1 MTFQIYRRGVGVYA
15 RSAVAGLFGLAAIF
29 AAYSLY
35 GALIDLPEF
44 YAGARVPLLGV
55 RLTWGGVGACSL
67 FVLCCAF
74 ICVFLTGCEIGL
86 KGVDTNTKKAVERFI

>member
-1 MTFQIYRRGVGVYA
+1 MQGVQWQA
-15 RSAVAGLFGLAAIF
+15 FLALLRYLQS
-29 AAYSLY
+29 YSLY

-44 YAGARVPLLGV
+44 YAGARVPLLGI

-74 ICVFLTGCEIGL
+74 ICVFTTGFEIGL
-86 KGVDTNTKKAVERFI
+86 KGLDNKSKKAVSFL